1 MPKVAAQAAFDVSG
15 LRFQDRASN
24 WIVGGEVRW
33 TLSAAGGERAQMK
46 AAAAAGTRARAETED
61 TRARVQV
68 EILTALQRLQSARA
82 RQAVGRA
89 AVDQAR
95 ESQRIIRDRY
105 EAGLAPVNDVLRAAT
120 AVLDAD
126 TQRVSALVDAIT
138 SAALLDRAVG
148 RQP

>member
-1 MPKVAAQAAFDVSG
+1 
-15 LRFQDRASN
+15 
-24 WIVGGEVRW
+24 VGGEVRW

-46 AAAAAGTRARAETED
+46 AAAAAGTRARAEAQD

-68 EILTALQRLQSARA
+68 EIVTALQRLQSARA

-126 TQRVSALVDAIT
+126 AQRVSALVDAIT